1 MTDLSSNSSSV
12 EKPRLDWLRW
22 ISVILA
28 GLGALDSIYLTWIK
42 IQRET
47 ALFCAPGGG
56 CDIVNTS
63 PYSELAGIPIA
74 IFGLGMY
81 LAVIVAL
88 LVDDRWAYSRLAV
101 FGLALTGTLYSAYL
115 TYLELAV
122 IHAICPYCVISALL
136 VVALLVLA
144 LIRLRQPVV
153 D

>member
-1 MTDLSSNSSSV
+1 MTDVTSKTAPIV
-12 EKPRLDWLRW
+12 TPRPDWLRW
-22 ISVILA
+22 ISVLLA
-28 GLGALDSIYLTWIK
+28 GLGALDAIYLTWIK
-42 IQRET
+42 LQRET

-56 CDIVNTS
+56 CDVVNTS

-74 IFGLGMY
+74 LFGLGMY
-81 LAVIVAL
+81 LLVIAAL
-88 LVDDRWAYSRLAV
+88 LINDRWAYSRLAV